1 MWLLVGLALLWS
13 LMPVR
18 AWGISTSAAAAVL
31 MDADTGQVLYD
42 LNGGRRMLIASTT
55 KIMTA
60 LVALERASLTDV
72 ITVKQKHMTEGSSM
86 YLKPGERVTVEE
98 LLYGLL
104 LCSGNDAAEA
114 LADGCG
120 GTASFVRRM
129 NGLAGELGVDEHR
142 AVLSKQVHED
152 NIRHVTAEDCG
163 KGLFR
168 DRDYTS
174 VDAMV
179 TDTPDIP
186 LVVFSADCG
195 IILLHDPVHGA
206 VGAAHAGWRGAACG
220 IAYKTVLR
228 MQELFGTDPGNL
240 RAAIGAA
247 IGPCCFE
254 TDADVPQALEAALGA
269 EAEPYITR
277 RGPKWHVDLKG
288 VNARWLEKAGV
299 RHIDVSP
306 DCTACHPELYWSH
319 RRMGQA
325 RGAQIAMICL

>member
-1 MWLLVGLALLWS
+1 MSFVTHEQQSLVWLASPLLGG
-13 LMPVR
+13 VR
-18 AWGISTSAAAAVL
+18 HGFSTRRGGVSPAPWDTL
-31 MDADTGQVLYD
+31 NLGPGRGDAPE
-42 LNGGRRMLIASTT
+42 N
-55 KIMTA
+55 
-60 LVALERASLTDV
+60 
-72 ITVKQKHMTEGSSM
+72 
-86 YLKPGERVTVEE
+86 VEE
-98 LLYGLL
+98 NYRRFF
-104 LCSGNDAAEA
+104 AALDMDSA
-114 LADGCG
+114 YP
-120 GTASFVRRM
+120 
-129 NGLAGELGVDEHR
+129 
-142 AVLSKQVHED
+142 VLSRQVHRD
-152 NIRHVTAEDCG
+152 DVRLCTAADAG
-163 KGLFR
+163 KGLIR
-168 DRDYTS
+168 DRDY
-174 VDAMV
+174 DADALI
-179 TDTPDIP
+179 TAEKGLP

-206 VGAAHAGWRGAACG
+206 VGAAHAGWRGAAGG
-220 IAYKTVLR
+220 IVYKTVRR
-228 MQELFGTDPGNL
+228 MQELFGTDPGDL

-299 RHIDVSP
+299 RQIDVSP

>member
-1 MWLLVGLALLWS
+1 MSFVTHEQQSLVWLASPLLGG
-13 LMPVR
+13 VR
-18 AWGISTSAAAAVL
+18 HGFSTRRGGVSPAPWDTL
-31 MDADTGQVLYD
+31 NLGPGRGDAPE
-42 LNGGRRMLIASTT
+42 N
-55 KIMTA
+55 
-60 LVALERASLTDV
+60 
-72 ITVKQKHMTEGSSM
+72 
-86 YLKPGERVTVEE
+86 VEE
-98 LLYGLL
+98 NYRRFF
-104 LCSGNDAAEA
+104 AALDMDSA
-114 LADGCG
+114 YP
-120 GTASFVRRM
+120 
-129 NGLAGELGVDEHR
+129 
-142 AVLSKQVHED
+142 VLSRQVHRD
-152 NIRHVTAEDCG
+152 DVRLCTAADAG
-163 KGLFR
+163 KGLIR
-168 DRDYTS
+168 DRDY
-174 VDAMV
+174 DADALI
-179 TDTPDIP
+179 TAEKGLP

-220 IAYKTVLR
+220 IAYKTVRR
-228 MQELFGTDPGNL
+228 MQELFGTDPGDL

-254 TDADVPQALEAALGA
+254 TDADVPQALEAALGP

-299 RHIDVSP
+299 RQIDVSP